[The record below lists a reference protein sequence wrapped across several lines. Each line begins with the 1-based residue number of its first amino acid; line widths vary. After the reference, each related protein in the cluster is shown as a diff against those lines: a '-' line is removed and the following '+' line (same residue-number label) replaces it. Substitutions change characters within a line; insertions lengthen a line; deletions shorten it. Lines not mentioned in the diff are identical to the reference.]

1 LKANDQLE
9 REQVNFMYDHGLKKF
24 TRDTITGPNATAT
37 PTAPRTSE
45 RRGGE
50 RHVFT
55 ASAEVIELSSGARFT
70 TRTTDIGQGGCFV
83 DTMVPFP
90 VGSKVLVSVTREK
103 VTFEAMGKVV
113 YAQIGL
119 GMGIG
124 FDPLNAEQHQAL
136 DTWLT
141 ELNWHPVDSREQM
154 LDMTLQQQLAPGQSR
169 DHAALVR
176 LVRLMIGKRMLTDAE
191 GSSILADPLL

>member
-1 LKANDQLE
+1 
-9 REQVNFMYDHGLKKF
+9 MYDHGLKKF
-24 TRDTITGPNATAT
+24 TRDTITGPAATAT
-37 PTAPRTSE
+37 TTASRPAE

-103 VTFEAMGKVV
+103 TTFEAMGKVV

-124 FDPLNAEQHQAL
+124 FDPLNAEQHAAL
-136 DTWLT
+136 DTWLS
-141 ELNWHPVDSREQM
+141 ELNWRPAESSDSFSNM
-154 LDMTLQQQLAPGQSR
+154 NMASQQLVPGQSR

-191 GSSILADPLL
+191 GTSILADPLL

>member
-1 LKANDQLE
+1 
-9 REQVNFMYDHGLKKF
+9 MYDHGLKKF
-24 TRDTITGPNATAT
+24 TRDTITAPAAAAKTTPSTTASR
-37 PTAPRTSE
+37 PPE

-90 VGSKVLVSVTREK
+90 VGSKVLVSVTK
-103 VTFEAMGKVV
+103 DKTTFEAMGKVV

-124 FDPLNAEQHQAL
+124 FDPLNAEQHDAL
-136 DTWLT
+136 DAWLS
-141 ELNWHPVDSREQM
+141 ELNWRPAGSSESFAN
-154 LDMTLQQQLAPGQSR
+154 LDLPPQQLAPGQTR